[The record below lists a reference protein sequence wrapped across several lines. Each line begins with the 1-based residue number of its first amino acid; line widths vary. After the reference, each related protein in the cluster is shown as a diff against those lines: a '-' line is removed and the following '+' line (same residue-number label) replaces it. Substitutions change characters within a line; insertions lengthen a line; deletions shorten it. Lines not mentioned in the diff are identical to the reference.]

1 MVTVGMNYAVVPG
14 KEKNFEGAVNGV
26 LEAMKQD
33 TAHLKTNLYRSVT
46 EESTY
51 LIVSEWTSR
60 EAFLA
65 FARSPLFTKVTT
77 WSAEQILARRPSH
90 TFYES

>member
-1 MVTVGMNYAVVPG
+1 MVTVGMNYAVIPG
-14 KEKNFEGAVNGV
+14 KEKNFESAVNGV
-26 LEAMKQD
+26 LDAMKQD
-33 TAHLKTNLYRSVT
+33 ASHLKTNLYRSVS
-46 EESTY
+46 EEGTY

-60 EAFLA
+60 EAFQA
-65 FARSPLFTKVTT
+65 FARSPLFAKVTT